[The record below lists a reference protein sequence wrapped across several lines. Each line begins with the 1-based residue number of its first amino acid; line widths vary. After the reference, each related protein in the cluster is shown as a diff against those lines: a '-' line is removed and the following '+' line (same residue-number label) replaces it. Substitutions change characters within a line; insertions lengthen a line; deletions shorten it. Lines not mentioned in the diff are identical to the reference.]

1 MKYIIIY
8 KVQTST
14 LNNANFIEIYWI
26 KTIFIRKYIACCS
39 LLVFRLL
46 QAFKRALIFLIF
58 LIFCQ
63 RPLFSLFKLQIP
75 KNPLFFHENP
85 NFTIIFSI
93 SKTSLAKKS
102 KSSQIK
108 LYIVYFQIVIVLNQ
122 CISVKTCCG
131 YQHYSAWICV
141 PYGYFEILN
150 TRVDTCMIFY
160 VICIWYFM

>member
-1 MKYIIIY
+1 MC
-8 KVQTST
+8 KVFHVNWGTVQLGWNFECPLST
-14 LNNANFIEIYWI
+14 VDHPLG
-26 KTIFIRKYIACCS
+26 IAVDIS
-39 LLVFRLL
+39 SGHLP

-63 RPLFSLFKLQIP
+63 RSLFSLFKLQIP

-150 TRVDTCMIFY
+150 TRVDTYGLLCNLYMVFY
-160 VICIWYFM
+160 VTCW

>member
-1 MKYIIIY
+1 MCGLLYPP
-8 KVQTST
+8 QTSLGGYIGIT
-14 LNNANFIEIYWI
+14 LSVCLSVWP
-26 KTIFIRKYIACCS
+26 S
-39 LLVFRLL
+39 VRLSV

-63 RPLFSLFKLQIP
+63 RSLFSLFKLQIP

-85 NFTIIFSI
+85 NFTIIFLI

-131 YQHYSAWICV
+131 YQHYSAWICMV
-141 PYGYFEILN
+141 AYFCHHLSDN
-150 TRVDTCMIFY
+150 YVDLSDLY
-160 VICIWYFM
+160 VDLSDLYVDLSENNHHD